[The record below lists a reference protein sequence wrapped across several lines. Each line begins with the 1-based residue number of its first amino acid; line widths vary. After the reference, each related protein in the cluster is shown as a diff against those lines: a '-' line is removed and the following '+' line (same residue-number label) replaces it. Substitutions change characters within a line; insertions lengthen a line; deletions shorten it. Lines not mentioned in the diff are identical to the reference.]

1 MARSTRDTLAWG
13 REAIVSLTQTEI
25 MLVLAVVIL
34 LLLLAKNVDL
44 AAAEADVEAVRQLN
58 AALEERTKATQEEIL
73 EQKTQADLARE
84 VKDVLVRGGSGPPP
98 DSATPSLQ
106 PGDVA
111 TIEKAIRQQ
120 TAEQQAVD
128 EALRRAGVVDQGRH
142 KANRI
147 EELGAEAG
155 LAKVLRESLSP
166 ERRRE
171 LQEAMERDRLAAG
184 HDASQRVESGVS
196 DSEQVGTSE
205 ADEGRDDEAVKRLLA
220 EWLHDSPTREGRRGS
235 GDQVG
240 FDPCWPGSGG
250 HQERRYYIAFNI
262 TYQDKRFLVTPHP
275 DWRAGVATV
284 DRALSGP
291 LAVLR
296 EHPRGWTTRE
306 RLHEFGRRVE
316 EALKPMRTRGE
327 YVDECLLVT
336 TLNEEA
342 SGAVAKFLR
351 VTVGLYPITR
361 DTKRTPG

>member
-1 MARSTRDTLAWG
+1 MAQPTRDTLASG
-13 REAIVSLTQTEI
+13 RETIISLTQTEI

-34 LLLLAKNVDL
+34 LLLLAKNADL
-44 AAAEADVEAVRQLN
+44 TAAEADVEAQRRLN
-58 AALEERTKATQEEIL
+58 VALEERTEATQEEIL

-84 VKDVLVRGGSGPPP
+84 VKDVLIRDGSGLPR

-106 PGDVA
+106 PSDVA
-111 TIEKAIRQQ
+111 AIEEALREKRQRA
-120 TAEQQAVD
+120 AEQQAVD
-128 EALRRAGVVDQGRH
+128 EALQRAGVGSRERPN
-142 KANRI
+142 ASRI

-171 LQEAMERDRLAAG
+171 LQEAVERDRAAAR
-184 HDASQRVESGVS
+184 HDASQQVEGGVPGPEEVGA
-196 DSEQVGTSE
+196 SEVR
-205 ADEGRDDEAVKRLLA
+205 EGREDEAVKRLLA
-220 EWLHDSPTREGRRGS
+220 EWLRDAPTREGD

-240 FDPCWPGSGG
+240 FDPCWPGPGG
-250 HQERRYYIAFNI
+250 HRERRYYIAFDI
-262 TYQDKRFLVTPHP
+262 TYQEERFLVEPHA
-275 DWRAGVATV
+275 DWRAGVAIV

-296 EHPRGWTTRE
+296 EYPRDWTTRE
-306 RLHEFGRRVE
+306 SLHEFGRRIE
-316 EALKPMRTRGE
+316 EALKPVRNRGE

-351 VTVGLYPITR
+351 ATVRLYPITR
-361 DTKRTPG
+361 DTTPTPR